1 MDFFTSLLKAYEKAE
16 EIDLVDQQTGDNPV
30 LLPIYHDNKVTRGA
44 SLFLVHKKVHLDYAV
59 SDQTNRSYP
68 NEPLTLYR

>member
-1 MDFFTSLLKAYEKAE
+1 MVKYFRENFK
-16 EIDLVDQQTGDNPV
+16 IFIFVF
-30 LLPIYHDNKVTRGA
+30 ITRGA

>member
-1 MDFFTSLLKAYEKAE
+1 MSDNAYDIIVMAF
-16 EIDLVDQQTGDNPV
+16 
-30 LLPIYHDNKVTRGA
+30 YYYYTRGA

>member
-1 MDFFTSLLKAYEKAE
+1 M
-16 EIDLVDQQTGDNPV
+16 I
-30 LLPIYHDNKVTRGA
+30 TRGA

>member
-1 MDFFTSLLKAYEKAE
+1 MTK
-16 EIDLVDQQTGDNPV
+16 IN
-30 LLPIYHDNKVTRGA
+30 HNNTRGA

-68 NEPLTLYR
+68 NELLTLYR

>member
-1 MDFFTSLLKAYEKAE
+1 MSQFWLTGGRQVLHQ
-16 EIDLVDQQTGDNPV
+16 EIEIIDGKTLS
-30 LLPIYHDNKVTRGA
+30 YTRGA